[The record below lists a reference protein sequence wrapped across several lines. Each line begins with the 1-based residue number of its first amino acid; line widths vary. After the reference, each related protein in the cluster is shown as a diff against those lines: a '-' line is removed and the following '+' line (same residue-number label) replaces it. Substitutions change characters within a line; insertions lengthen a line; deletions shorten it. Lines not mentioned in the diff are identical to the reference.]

1 MKARHFLTAL
11 AGGLIVLAAHSFVPR
26 PVSAATARPASK
38 FHIDPAR
45 SRLAAVEVM
54 GMGPDEWRER
64 FVNEKSELPPETKV
78 DILTLADGL
87 QESLASGADPRSEE
101 ARVYVDA
108 IRELLDYRGEE

>member
-11 AGGLIVLAAHSFVPR
+11 AGGLIVLAAHSFVPK
-26 PVSAATARPASK
+26 PVPTAATDKRASK
-38 FHIDPAR
+38 FHVDPAR

-54 GMGPDEWRER
+54 RMGPDEWRER
-64 FVNEKSELPPETKV
+64 FVNEKSELSSETKV

-108 IRELLDYRGEE
+108 IRELLDYRGE